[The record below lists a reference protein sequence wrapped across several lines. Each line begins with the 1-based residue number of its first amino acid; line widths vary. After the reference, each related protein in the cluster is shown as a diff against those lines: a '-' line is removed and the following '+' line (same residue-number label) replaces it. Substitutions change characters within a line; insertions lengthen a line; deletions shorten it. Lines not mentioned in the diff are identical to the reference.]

1 MTNDEKKAFGVELA
15 LVAEA
20 FGEALSPTR
29 IEAYFLALAE
39 YDLGAVRA
47 ALRQTIKTHKF
58 FPKPAEIREVIEG
71 GGTEDRSVLAWS
83 RFLRAVERVG
93 TYQSVDFGD
102 PVLHA
107 TVEAMGGWTE
117 QWKLERMDERE
128 LGYKRAE
135 FVRLYAAL
143 SKRGDTLSAPKR
155 LVGQCEASNVARGF
169 LGRDVT
175 LALGPGGDAKALPA
189 ARVAALS
196 ERSEAPR

>member
-1 MTNDEKKAFGVELA
+1 MQSDDKRVFAAELA
-15 LVAEA
+15 LTAEV
-20 FGEALSPTR
+20 FGEQLSPTR

-39 YDLGAVRA
+39 FDVDAVRA
-47 ALRQTIKTHKF
+47 ALRQSVKVSRF

-71 GGTEDRSVLAWS
+71 GGLEDKAVLAWS

-107 TVEAMGGWTE
+107 TVQAMGGWLE
-117 QWKLERMDERE
+117 QWRLERMDERE

-143 SKRGDTLSAPKR
+143 SKRGPTLDAPKR
-155 LVGQCEASNVARGF
+155 LIGQAEASNVARGF
-169 LGRDVT
+169 LGRDPVLQLT
-175 LALGPGGDAKALPA
+175 AGGDAVKALPPA
-189 ARVAALS
+189 PSLS
-196 ERSEAPR
+196 ERSEAP